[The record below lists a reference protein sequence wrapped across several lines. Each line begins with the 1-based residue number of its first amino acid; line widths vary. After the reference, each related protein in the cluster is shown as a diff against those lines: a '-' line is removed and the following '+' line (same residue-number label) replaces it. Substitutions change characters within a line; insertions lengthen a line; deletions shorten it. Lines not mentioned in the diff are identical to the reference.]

1 MGKINFQKH
10 HQSKFHL
17 QPRMKASKI
26 SMTTKATDS
35 KVLAPEALAISVK
48 TVDPV
53 VELTKSKIEKSF
65 AIEPMTK
72 EAAVPSVASKPYVR
86 PPSLVL
92 NSGTMIPG

>member
-1 MGKINFQKH
+1 MSKINLQKH

-17 QPRMKASKI
+17 QPRMKATKI
-26 SMTTKATDS
+26 SMTIKAPDS

-72 EAAVPSVASKPYVR
+72 EASVPVKPYVR

>member
-1 MGKINFQKH
+1 MSKINLQKH
-10 HQSKFHL
+10 QQSKFHL

-72 EAAVPSVASKPYVR
+72 EVPSVPMKPYVR